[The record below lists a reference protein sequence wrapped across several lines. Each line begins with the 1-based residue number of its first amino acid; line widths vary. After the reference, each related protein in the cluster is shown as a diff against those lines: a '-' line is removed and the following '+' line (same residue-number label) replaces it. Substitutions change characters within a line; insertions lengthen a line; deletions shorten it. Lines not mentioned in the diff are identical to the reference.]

1 MTPTTFNP
9 GKGAGSTVGI
19 AILGYGTVGS
29 QVLRLMVENADEF
42 AHRTGGPLEVRGVAV
57 SNKENTLAPSP
68 TNWGFSPTT
77 PAASSNATT

>member
-42 AHRTGGPLEVRGVAV
+42 AHRTG
-57 SNKENTLAPSP
+57 
-68 TNWGFSPTT
+68 
-77 PAASSNATT
+77 

>member
-57 SNKENTLAPSP
+57 SNKEKTRRHPRRRTGAPHRRRSQP
-68 TNWGFSPTT
+68 H
-77 PAASSNATT
+77 